1 MTWVNL
7 ATTDKL
13 IYEHEKIVVGSSL
26 KALLYAFIND
36 YPVFFAEQRKP
47 FRFDCLP
54 PTGNFDN
61 LKIDNSVAT
70 LSTFAGNMEVGC
82 SKQILWERVLF
93 LLSLDSKAPLSN
105 LCNTIRCG
113 GESIS
118 CFNEYSKIAEI
129 GFDTC
134 YYFGDDNSRGFVNQ
148 KKLAEKEYICY
159 DWVAFNRGG
168 KHDIDYIKTGDKFVK
183 EVWFYPSDRIDG
195 NSPVKDACAV
205 SILTESQLLDFDYS
219 ETMARF
225 KLVHEM
231 ESRGMK
237 GLFNGYTKKGTP
249 RYYKFRTTS
258 TARTKHQQANKIEPQ
273 SKNIE
278 IPTISEEDLLQSLQE
293 ACLDSNRF
301 LRWL

>member
-1 MTWVNL
+1 MNL

-36 YPVFFAEQRKP
+36 YPVYFAEQRKP
-47 FRFDCLP
+47 FRFDYLP
-54 PTGNFDN
+54 PVGNFNN
-61 LKIDNSVAT
+61 LRIGNNVTT
-70 LSTFAGNMEVGC
+70 LSTFGGNIEVGS
-82 SKQILWERVLF
+82 SKQVLWERVLF

-113 GESIS
+113 SDSIS

-129 GFDTC
+129 AFDTC
-134 YYFGDDNSRGFVNQ
+134 YYFGDGCAHGFVNQ
-148 KKLAEKEYICY
+148 KTLAEREYICY

-168 KHDIDYIKTGDKFVK
+168 KHDIDYIKTDDKFVK

-195 NSPVKDACAV
+195 NSPVKDACTV
-205 SILTESQLLDFDYS
+205 SILTESQLMNFDYS

-225 KLVHEM
+225 KLIHEM

-258 TARTKHQQANKIEPQ
+258 IARTKHQQANKIEPQ

-278 IPTISEEDLLQSLQE
+278 IPTDSEEDLLQSLQE
-293 ACLDSNRF
+293 TCLDSNRF